1 MGLNPFVI
9 QMLEQLKGRPSICEG
24 TPEEGRAMLAQT
36 RAVYGDGPEMVQAV
50 TLNLPSRGGDLTA
63 RLLVPTDNPAGLIV
77 YLHGGGWVVGSIK
90 DFEALGRS
98 LALASGCAVLLPEYR
113 LAPEYPFPAA
123 LEDTEDA
130 LLWCFGEMEM
140 RFGNALPLIVAGDSA
155 GGNLAAV
162 VANRLAGRL
171 PLAMQVLFYPVT
183 DCDFTRPSYAK
194 HGTGFPLT
202 ASDMRWFFELYA
214 PGGDWTRPDI
224 SPLRQ
229 PDPSTAPPALVV
241 TAEYDV
247 LRDEGHAYAAALRA
261 AGVPVSARE
270 MTSVPHGFIRWH
282 NLMPEVQAEIAS
294 IGAQIARACSETVKP

>member
-1 MGLNPFVI
+1 MLN
-9 QMLEQLKGRPSICEG
+9 QLKGRPPMCAG

-50 TLNLPSRGGDLTA
+50 TLSLPTRGGDLEA
-63 RLLVPTDNPAGLIV
+63 RLLVPTDDPAGLIV

-98 LALASGCAVLLPEYR
+98 LALASGCAVLMPEYR

-130 LLWCFGEMEM
+130 LLWCSEDMEM
-140 RFGNALPLIVAGDSA
+140 RFGKPLPLIVAGDSA

-162 VANRLAGRL
+162 AANRLAGRL
-171 PLAMQVLFYPVT
+171 SLAMQVLLYPVT
-183 DCDFTRPSYAK
+183 DCDFMRPSYAK
-194 HGTGFPLT
+194 HGSDLLLT
-202 ASDMRWFFELYA
+202 APDMRWFFELYA
-214 PGGDWTRPDI
+214 PDGDWTRPDI

-247 LRDEGHAYAAALRA
+247 LRDEGHAYAAALKA

-270 MTSVPHGFIRWH
+270 MAGMPHGFIRWH
-282 NLMPEVQAEIAS
+282 NLMPEVQAEITA
-294 IGAQIARACSETVKP
+294 IGAEITRACSEPVKS